1 MSTTTL
7 GLYVLFGV
15 LWLPLYL
22 IVIGWFTDGPQ
33 DMRTAAI
40 GLGYF
45 LVIATGIIA
54 STVVL
59 ALFLGLFTVI

>member
-15 LWLPLYL
+15 LLLPIYL
-22 IVIGWFTDGPQ
+22 ILIGWFTDGPK
-33 DMRTAAI
+33 DTRTAAI

-45 LVIATGIIA
+45 AVIAIAILA
-54 STVVL
+54 STVMLAVVL
-59 ALFLGLFTVI
+59 GFIASL